1 MLIPPEHLKKILRA
15 EEISADN
22 KMVVVKSQIEGYS
35 QFVDNLK
42 KVETLL
48 KENKVNQK

>member
-1 MLIPPEHLKKILRA
+1 MLIPPEHLKEILRA

-22 KMVVVKSQIEGYS
+22 KINVVKDQIEVYS

-48 KENKVNQK
+48 KENKVNRK